1 MAIDIMGE
9 LSFGESFRMLESGK
23 KNQYATHI
31 SNGSAMHPIRTT
43 FPTLVKL
50 AMILPLPYFKA
61 AARIGPEVFQYAVDC
76 VSRYK
81 VLLDSDPDPKKTLFT
96 KLFNKG
102 KEGMSDMDITFE
114 AQSYITAGTD
124 TTATTLTYLVYSV
137 CRDREIR
144 DKLTAE
150 LEPLSETLMHGDV
163 QNLPYLNAVLN
174 ETLRLHAPA
183 PSALP
188 RLVPLEGASLAGYN
202 IAGGATVSTQFYS
215 LHRDPAIFLNP
226 DR

>member
-1 MAIDIMGE
+1 
-9 LSFGESFRMLESGK
+9 
-23 KNQYATHI
+23 
-31 SNGSAMHPIRTT
+31 MHPIRTT

-81 VLLDSDPDPKKTLFT
+81 VLLDSNPDPKKTLFT
-96 KLFNKG
+96 KLFGKG

-124 TTATTLTYLVYSV
+124 TTATTLTYLVYAV
-137 CRDREIR
+137 CSDEEIR
-144 DKLTAE
+144 DKLAAE
-150 LEPLSETLMHGDV
+150 LEPLSETLVHADTLS
-163 QNLPYLNAVLN
+163 LPYLNAVVN
-174 ETLRLHAPA
+174 ETLRMYSPA

-188 RLVPLEGASLAGYN
+188 RVVPSEGASLAGQQ
-202 IAGGATVSTQFYS
+202 IPGGATVSTQVYS
-215 LHRDPAIFLNP
+215 LHRDPTIFTDP
-226 DR
+226 ER